1 MVVAVQDT
9 LLPSPPPPKHVW
21 DILSAPVN
29 RALSALFRPSTN
41 ASNGL
46 TCFAILDILFAMAND
61 DDDHRTMPEPRI
73 QIAID
78 RGGTFTDCLA
88 RLPARD
94 GGESRDIVIKLL
106 SHDPGNY
113 DDAPTEGVRR
123 ILEQAHNTSIPRSHK
138 IDTSSI
144 EYIRLSTTVAT
155 NALLERKGAKHALII
170 TKGFKDLVQIGNQSR
185 PKIFDLAIKKPEVL
199 YSGVLEVDER
209 VTLVGYTSDPNAKQ
223 NAVQFDESQR
233 VSQPYKGTDHPPS
246 AYDAQGQPTGEPQIV
261 RGVSGEAVAILKR
274 PDEALLRRQLQSLY
288 KDHGYRS
295 LAVVL
300 IHSYTYPQHEQII
313 KQIAREIGFETIS
326 CSSELMP
333 MIKMVPRATS
343 STADAY
349 LTPVLQSYIDSFFS
363 GFDESLRSGEA
374 GTKVEFMMS
383 DGGLTSVN
391 HFSGL
396 KSIISGPAG
405 GVVGMALTSYD
416 AHDARPVIGLDMG
429 GTSTDVSRY
438 DGQYQQVLE
447 TTLDGIT
454 IQSPQLD
461 VNTVASG
468 GSSRLFFRNGLFA
481 VGPESASAHPGPMCY
496 RKGGPL
502 ALTDANLVTG
512 RLAIE
517 KFPKIFGPDE
527 NQGLD
532 SDASLR
538 AFEEL
543 TQEINRE
550 TSKRLSVDEVAQGFI
565 RIANEIMCRPIR
577 ALTEAR
583 GYSASKHI
591 LACFGG
597 AGGQHACSLARSLG
611 IQTVIIH
618 KYSSILSAYGMA
630 LADRVFEH
638 QEPSSETWDGA
649 NGAAQKRIQKR
660 VQHLQS
666 QVQSELQN
674 QGFASNRV
682 QLETLLNLRYEGTD
696 TSLMTL
702 QPDDGSWDF
711 ESVFVQKYKQEF
723 GFVLQDKPIIVD
735 DIRVKGIGKSFD
747 SLGES
752 VLQQHRTLF
761 PTTSNARP
769 LETLNTRKVYFE
781 GGRLDTPIIQLDPAG
796 EPQSVAGPAILVDQ
810 TQTILV
816 EPDCIADL
824 TPTAIVI
831 RILYP

>member
-1 MVVAVQDT
+1 
-9 LLPSPPPPKHVW
+9 
-21 DILSAPVN
+21 
-29 RALSALFRPSTN
+29 
-41 ASNGL
+41 
-46 TCFAILDILFAMAND
+46 
-61 DDDHRTMPEPRI
+61 
-73 QIAID
+73 D
-78 RGGTFTDCLA
+78 RGGTFTDCLG
-88 RLPARD
+88 RIPASSPD
-94 GGESRDIVIKLL
+94 APPTDIVIKLL
-106 SHDPGNY
+106 SHDPANY
-113 DDAPTEGVRR
+113 NDAPTEGVRR
-123 ILEQAHNTSIPRSHK
+123 ILERAQQITIPRGTK

-155 NALLERKGAKHALII
+155 NALLERKGEKHALVI

-185 PKIFDLAIKKPEVL
+185 PKIFDLAIQKPEVL

-209 VTLVGYTSDPNAKQ
+209 VTLVGYTSDPNART
-223 NAVQFDESQR
+223 NAVQFDESSSAQISR
-233 VSQPYKGTDHPPS
+233 PYAGQDKPPS
-246 AYDAQGQPTGEPQIV
+246 AYDEQARPTGEPEIV

-274 PDEALLRRQLQSLY
+274 PDEQLLQRQLHALY
-288 KDHGYRS
+288 HDHGYRS

-300 IHSYTYPQHEQII
+300 MHSYTYPDHERMI
-313 KQIAREIGFETIS
+313 KALAKRIGFETVS

-349 LTPVLQSYIDSFFS
+349 LTPVLQAYIDSFFS
-363 GFDESLRSGEA
+363 GFDQSLRSGAA

-383 DGGLTSVN
+383 DGGLTSVD

-416 AHDARPVIGLDMG
+416 EQDARPIIGLDMG

-438 DGQYQQVLE
+438 AGQYEQVLE

-468 GSSRLFFRNGLFA
+468 GSSRLFFRNGLFT
-481 VGPESASAHPGPMCY
+481 VGPESASAHPGPTCY

-502 ALTDANLVTG
+502 AITDANLVTG

-517 KFPKIFGPDE
+517 MFPKIFGKDE

-532 SDASLR
+532 TEASQT
-538 AFEEL
+538 AFQQL
-543 TQEINRE
+543 TDQINRE
-550 TSKRLSVDEVAQGFI
+550 TGRNLSVDETAQGFI
-565 RIANEIMCRPIR
+565 RVANEIMCRPIR

-591 LACFGG
+591 LTSFGG

-611 IQTVIIH
+611 IRTVVIH

-638 QEPSSETWDGA
+638 QEPCSETWEGA
-649 NGAAQKRIQKR
+649 EGESRLRIEKR
-660 VQHLQS
+660 VTSLRSKVHE
-666 QVQSELQN
+666 ELQK
-674 QGFASNRV
+674 QGFEDSRIEL
-682 QLETLLNLRYEGTD
+682 QTLLNLRYEGTD

-702 QPDDGSWDF
+702 QPSDGSWAF
-711 ESVFVQKYKQEF
+711 EKVFVDKYRQEF
-723 GFVLQDKPIIVD
+723 GFVLEDKNIIVD

-747 SLGES
+747 SLGKT
-752 VLQQHRTLF
+752 VLAEHRELF
-761 PTTSNARP
+761 PSADAGLDASTSQSQKQSQDPPR
-769 LETLNTRKVYFE
+769 LTTRKVYFDE
-781 GGRLDTPIIQLDPAG
+781 QGRLDTPIMRLNEIPART
-796 EPQSVAGPAILVDQ
+796 SVPGPAIIVDE

-816 EPDCIADL
+816 EPNCIADITSQAVVL
-824 TPTAIVI
+824 
-831 RILYP
+831 RILY